1 MKTILLSNVNNDIA
15 EHLFICVFDHRFA
28 FEALPF
34 DRWKKYDVFCKCKYR
49 RYNISSGGGGDRS
62 TNFSRIEFIA
72 SLPVDNYIE
81 IGGCNYRSGK
91 LLD

>member
-15 EHLFICVFDHRFA
+15 EHLFICVFDHRFE

-49 RYNISSGGGGDRS
+49 RYNISSGGGEIDR
-62 TNFSRIEFIA
+62 RIFLEWN
-72 SLPVDNYIE
+72 SLQVCRSIITSKLEDVIIGLANY
-81 IGGCNYRSGK
+81 
-91 LLD
+91 